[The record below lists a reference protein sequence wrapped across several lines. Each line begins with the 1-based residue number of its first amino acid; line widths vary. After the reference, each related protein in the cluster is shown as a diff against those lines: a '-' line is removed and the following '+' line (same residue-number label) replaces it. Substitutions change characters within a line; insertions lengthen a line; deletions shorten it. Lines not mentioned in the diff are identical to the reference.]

1 MNRVLFITLLL
12 TVAACFAVAQ
22 QTGAQSSASGG
33 ATAGAEKGAGQG
45 QTSTG
50 ATAAGDVQTQQ
61 SPEGNKGRQSQ
72 PSGST
77 AAGASTG
84 TSTSAGGS
92 TSANAGAT
100 GLAAG
105 TSLDAELTKSI
116 DARKAKQGD
125 PVEARVRNDVKQ
137 DGKVV
142 IRRGSKLIGHVTQAQ
157 AKAKGDTQSALG
169 IMFDRVQGK
178 GGETM
183 DVHAAIQAIAAP
195 RASAMADEGTMAGG
209 EMSGPAGGAG
219 MPQGGGGALG
229 GVGNTVGGAARTA
242 GDVGSAAGQSAAGAA
257 GAAGQTVGG
266 AAAGA
271 GSATGTAAGVTG
283 LPGVQISNQLSN
295 STNGSVLVSNDKNLH
310 LDSGTQMVLRVVSQ

>member
-1 MNRVLFITLLL
+1 MKRVLFITLLL

-22 QTGAQSSASGG
+22 QTGAQNSASGA
-33 ATAGAEKGAGQG
+33 ATAGAEKGAAQG

-72 PSGST
+72 PSGGT
-77 AAGASTG
+77 AAGAGTDTSASARSS
-84 TSTSAGGS
+84 TST
-92 TSANAGAT
+92 NAGSSS
-100 GLAAG
+100 LAAG
-105 TSLDAELTKSI
+105 TSPDAELTKSI

-157 AKAKGDTQSALG
+157 ARAKGDAQSALG

-195 RASAMADEGTMAGG
+195 RGD
-209 EMSGPAGGAG
+209 
-219 MPQGGGGALG
+219 
-229 GVGNTVGGAARTA
+229 RTTP
-242 GDVGSAAGQSAAGAA
+242 SSSLRL
-257 GAAGQTVGG
+257 
-266 AAAGA
+266 AAALDYCA
-271 GSATGTAAGVTG
+271 CPPTAETS
-283 LPGVQISNQLSN
+283 P
-295 STNGSVLVSNDKNLH
+295 H
-310 LDSGTQMVLRVVSQ
+310 